1 MGTSPPLH
9 LGAQPIGGH
18 VGAVIS
24 GIDLRES
31 LGAEEVER
39 LHRLLAER
47 GVVIFTD
54 QKLDPAGHRRF
65 AQQLGTIRNPPEYFP
80 TLRGEGYPEIG
91 VLDSKDDGFR
101 APYWHADVTWSAQ
114 PPRYSVL
121 HMRESPDTGGDT
133 MWASLIEGYEQLSVP
148 LRHFVEPLTAEH
160 ALGERSALHPV
171 VQRHPV
177 TGRLALSVNP
187 LWTRRIPDLDEKE
200 SQAVL
205 GLLYDKI
212 LQPESI
218 CRWRWHVGDIGIW
231 DNHFVLHYAI
241 NDYGDALRV
250 VHRIEIE
257 GEALIPVAHSDAQGT
272 EFTA

>member
-1 MGTSPPLH
+1 MGTSPRLR
-9 LGAQPIGGH
+9 LGAEPIAGH
-18 VGAVIS
+18 VGAVIR
-24 GIDLRES
+24 GVDLLEP
-31 LGAEEVER
+31 LGAEEVEQ

-54 QKLDPAGHRRF
+54 QKLDPPRHRTF
-65 AQQLGTIRNPPEYFP
+65 AQQLGAIRMPPDYFP
-80 TLRGEGYPEIG
+80 TLRDEGYPEIG
-91 VLDSKDDGFR
+91 VLDSEDEGFR
-101 APYWHADVTWSAQ
+101 APYWHADVTWAAQ

-121 HMRESPDTGGDT
+121 HMRVSPDTGGDT
-133 MWASLIEGYEQLSVP
+133 MWASLIEGYEQLSMP
-148 LRHFVEPLTAEH
+148 LRRFVEPLTAEH
-160 ALGERSALHPV
+160 ALGDRSALHPV

-187 LWTRRIPDLDEKE
+187 LWTRRIVELDDKE

-205 GLLYDKI
+205 SLLYDKV

>member
-9 LGAQPIGGH
+9 LGAQPIAGR
-18 VGAVIS
+18 VGAAIG
-24 GIDLRES
+24 GIDLREP
-31 LGAEEVER
+31 LGAEEVEQ

-65 AQQLGTIRNPPEYFP
+65 AQQLGVIRMPPDYFP
-80 TLRGEGYPEIG
+80 TLREEGYPEIG
-91 VLDSKDDGFR
+91 VLDSKSDGLR
-101 APYWHADVTWSAQ
+101 APYWHSDVMWAAQ

-121 HMRESPDTGGDT
+121 NMRVSPDSGGDT
-133 MWASLIEGYEQLSVP
+133 MWVSLIEGYEQLSVP
-148 LRHFVEPLTAEH
+148 LRRFIEPLVAEH

-171 VQRHPV
+171 VQQHPV

-187 LWTRRIPDLDEKE
+187 LWTRRITELDDKE

-205 GLLYDKI
+205 TLLYDKV

-231 DNHFVLHYAI
+231 DNHFVWHYAI
-241 NDYGDALRV
+241 NDYDDAPRV
-250 VHRIEIE
+250 IHRIEIE
-257 GEALIPVAHSDAQGT
+257 GNALIPATSSQAQGPESMT
-272 EFTA
+272 